1 MTDFPKELLA
11 GYGLY
16 KERIYSQ
23 FEEEYQNL
31 AIYGQEPEVMVIS
44 CCDSRVTPE
53 GIFHAQP
60 GELFVVRNVANL
72 VPPFIQGGGTHG
84 TSAALEYAVTGL
96 KVKHLVVLGHCKCGG
111 VQAFRESNGKLSKT
125 GQFVG
130 PWIKML
136 EPAAITLACTPVD
149 KNEDPQLALEYAG
162 IRQSLKNLMTFP
174 FIEKLVTQGNLHI
187 HGAWFDIGSG
197 SLRVMNKETEIFEDA
212 QDLRARM
219 KEQETAEHVPATA
232 EEKK

>member
-1 MTDFPKELLA
+1 
-11 GYGLY
+11 
-16 KERIYSQ
+16 
-23 FEEEYQNL
+23 
-31 AIYGQEPEVMVIS
+31 MVIS

-149 KNEDPQLALEYAG
+149 KHEDPQLALEYAG

-174 FIEKLVTQGNLHI
+174 FVEKLVTQGSLSI

-212 QDLRARM
+212 QDLRARL
-219 KEQETAEHVPATA
+219 KEQETED
-232 EEKK
+232 

>member
-1 MTDFPKELLA
+1 MTNFPKDLLT

-16 KERIYSQ
+16 KERIYRQ
-23 FEEEYQNL
+23 FEEEYQKL
-31 AIYGQEPEVMVIS
+31 AIYGQEPQTMVIS

-53 GIFHAQP
+53 GVFHAQP

-84 TSAALEYAVTGL
+84 TSAALEYAVTSL
-96 KVKHLVVLGHCKCGG
+96 KVKHIVIMGHCKCGG
-111 VQAFRESNGKLSKT
+111 VQAFRESNGKLGKT

-162 IRQSLKNLMTFP
+162 VRQSLKNLLTFP
-174 FIEKLVTQGNLHI
+174 FVEKLVTQGSLHI
-187 HGAWFDIGSG
+187 HGAWFDIGTG
-197 SLRVMNKETEIFEDA
+197 SLRIMNNETEIFEDA
-212 QDLRARM
+212 QDLGARL
-219 KEQETAEHVPATA
+219 KEQEAAEHAP
-232 EEKK
+232 EEPEASE

>member
-1 MTDFPKELLA
+1 MTDFPKELLT
-11 GYGLY
+11 GYNLY
-16 KERIYSQ
+16 RERIYSQ
-23 FEEEYQNL
+23 LEEEYQNL

-60 GELFVVRNVANL
+60 GELFVARNIANL
-72 VPPFIQGGGTHG
+72 VPPFVEGGSTHG
-84 TSAALEYAVTGL
+84 TSAALEYAVSGL
-96 KVKHLVVLGHCKCGG
+96 KVKHLVILGHCKCGG
-111 VQAFRESNGKLSKT
+111 VQAFRESNGKLSET

-136 EPAAITLACTPVD
+136 EPAAITLACTPVE

-174 FIEKLVTQGNLHI
+174 FVEALVAKGELNI

-197 SLRVMNKETEIFEDA
+197 TLRVMNSETQVFEDA
-212 QDLRARM
+212 QELLPRL
-219 KEQETAEHVPATA
+219 KEKSAGKQASKEAAVS
-232 EEKK
+232 K